1 MNKEKGRYGKYYNV
15 VSNDAR
21 ECRNCSEDDRDEQ
34 IDGRVVSEEATA
46 GENEDNEG
54 IRGVVGQ

>member
-1 MNKEKGRYGKYYNV
+1 M
-15 VSNDAR
+15 SNDAR
-21 ECRNCSEDDRDEQ
+21 ECRNCSEDGRDGQ

-46 GENEDNEG
+46 RENEDNEG